1 MKNISG
7 RDANWDAI
15 VATKSQGMNEM
26 WDEKNIVNREA
37 KLWTKKG
44 KEMSETRPMAS

>member
-26 WDEKNIVNREA
+26 WDEKNIVNGEA
-37 KLWTKKG
+37 KYGRRKG
-44 KEMSETRPMAS
+44 KK